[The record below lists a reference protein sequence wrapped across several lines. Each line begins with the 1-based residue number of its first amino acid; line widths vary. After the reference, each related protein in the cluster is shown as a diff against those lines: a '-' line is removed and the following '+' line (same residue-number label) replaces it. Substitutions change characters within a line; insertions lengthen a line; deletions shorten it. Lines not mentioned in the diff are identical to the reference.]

1 MHRKASKTRILI
13 KMLREIQNLNMFTQ
27 NMSARDFSKDKK
39 TYYACISA
47 INLIS
52 QATQQLPK
60 EFKKEHDNISWSGF
74 KNLRNRLT
82 HDYYGVSNKQ
92 VWDLIKKTLPN
103 IEKVALDH
111 VTTHG
116 HKTCQELIQEK
127 KLDSQYLP
135 YLNELKQ
142 QEDILI
148 MQENTVK
155 NTKNSLIERNEE
167 NKENKEDKENKKEQN
182 HDEYD

>member
-13 KMLREIQNLNMFTQ
+13 KILREIQNLNMFTQ
-27 NMSARDFSKDKK
+27 NMSAREFANDKK

-52 QATQQLPK
+52 QATQQLSK
-60 EFKKEHDNISWSGF
+60 EFKEEHNNISWRGF

-111 VTTHG
+111 VTTYG

-127 KLDSQYLP
+127 QLDPQYLP

-148 MQENTVK
+148 MQENTVN
-155 NTKNSLIERNEE
+155 NTKNLIINRNE
-167 NKENKEDKENKKEQN
+167 KDKKDKENEKEQDY
-182 HDEYD
+182 DEYD

>member
-1 MHRKASKTRILI
+1 MHRKKSNTRILI
-13 KMLREIQNLNMFTQ
+13 KILREIQNLNMFTQ
-27 NMSARDFSKDKK
+27 NMSAKDFSKDKK

-60 EFKKEHDNISWSGF
+60 EFKKEHNNISWSGF

-111 VTTHG
+111 ATTYG
-116 HKTCQELIQEK
+116 QKTCQELIQK
-127 KLDSQYLP
+127 KQLDPKYLP
-135 YLNELKQ
+135 YLKELKK
-142 QEDILI
+142 QEDILM
-148 MQENTVK
+148 MQENTI
-155 NTKNSLIERNEE
+155 NSTKNSLNARNEE
-167 NKENKEDKENKKEQN
+167 NKENKENEKEQN

>member
-74 KNLRNRLT
+74 KNLRTIRQKSESRKCFQALRKKISIINKIFL
-82 HDYYGVSNKQ
+82 GVSIN
-92 VWDLIKKTLPN
+92 
-103 IEKVALDH
+103 AL
-111 VTTHG
+111 
-116 HKTCQELIQEK
+116 C
-127 KLDSQYLP
+127 
-135 YLNELKQ
+135 
-142 QEDILI
+142 
-148 MQENTVK
+148 NT
-155 NTKNSLIERNEE
+155 
-167 NKENKEDKENKKEQN
+167 
-182 HDEYD
+182 

>member
-1 MHRKASKTRILI
+1 M
-13 KMLREIQNLNMFTQ
+13 
-27 NMSARDFSKDKK
+27 
-39 TYYACISA
+39 
-47 INLIS
+47 
-52 QATQQLPK
+52 
-60 EFKKEHDNISWSGF
+60 
-74 KNLRNRLT
+74 RNRLT

-127 KLDSQYLP
+127 QLDSQYLP

-148 MQENTVK
+148 MQEKTVK

-167 NKENKEDKENKKEQN
+167 NKENKEEQN